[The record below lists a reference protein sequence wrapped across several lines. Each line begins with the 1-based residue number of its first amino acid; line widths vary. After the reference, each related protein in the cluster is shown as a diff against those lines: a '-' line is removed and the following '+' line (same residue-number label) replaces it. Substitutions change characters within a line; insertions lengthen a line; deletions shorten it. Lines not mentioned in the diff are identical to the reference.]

1 MKRNMKKIVYLAAIA
16 IVAVSCGQKKRTS
29 DVGSTA
35 SSAALQDKVSLV
47 EVVTATRSTVSQ
59 DETYASTVEPYAI
72 NNIAPQ
78 TAGRIRTIGAEVGD
92 YVYKGQ
98 VLARMDR
105 LQLDQT
111 RLQLQNDSTELSR
124 VRALYQQGGVAQ
136 SDYEAAELNY
146 KVSKSTYDNLVE
158 NTILRSPITGVVTAR
173 YYDRGDM
180 YGMASPI
187 FTVQQITP
195 VKILVGI
202 SEGDYTKVSK
212 GDKVTLS
219 VDALPGKT
227 FSGTIKRIYPTI
239 DPMTHTVN
247 VEVQVPNTD
256 RQLRPGMYAKVNV
269 TFGHNRSI
277 VVPDAAV
284 VRLQGSGQRN
294 VFVVEDG
301 IAVQKEVSLG
311 RHFDGQ
317 YEILSGLEEG
327 EQVVVKGGSALRNG
341 AQVEVI
347 E

>member
-1 MKRNMKKIVYLAAIA
+1 MKKISIIALAALVLA
-16 IVAVSCGQKKRTS
+16 GCGQKKDSQSQAQQAAMAAQPKAQTVKVQPAAKQEVKQ
-29 DVGSTA
+29 DGTY
-35 SSAALQDKVSLV
+35 SA
-47 EVVTATRSTVSQ
+47 TVQ
-59 DETYASTVEPYAI
+59 AFAV

-78 TAGRIRTIGAEVGD
+78 SGGRIQKINVEVGD
-92 YVYKGQ
+92 YVGKGQ
-98 VLARMDR
+98 ILAEMDR
-105 LQLDQT
+105 VQLDQAKL
-111 RLQLQNDSTELSR
+111 RLSNAETELGR
-124 VRALYQQGGVAQ
+124 LKQLYEQGGLAQ
-136 SDYEAAELNY
+136 SDYEAAELNF

-158 NTILRSPITGVVTAR
+158 NTVLRSPITGVVTAR

-239 DPMTHTVN
+239 DPMT
-247 VEVQVPNTD
+247 
-256 RQLRPGMYAKVNV
+256 
-269 TFGHNRSI
+269 FGHNRSI

-294 VFVVEDG
+294 VFVVENG

>member
-1 MKRNMKKIVYLAAIA
+1 MKKISIIALAALVLA
-16 IVAVSCGQKKRTS
+16 GCGQKKDSQSQAQQAAIAAQPKAQTVKVQPAAKQEVKQ
-29 DVGSTA
+29 DGTY
-35 SSAALQDKVSLV
+35 SA
-47 EVVTATRSTVSQ
+47 TVQ
-59 DETYASTVEPYAI
+59 AFAV

-78 TAGRIRTIGAEVGD
+78 SGGRIQKINVEVGD
-92 YVYKGQ
+92 YVGKGQ
-98 VLARMDR
+98 ILAEMDR
-105 LQLDQT
+105 VQLDQAKL
-111 RLQLQNDSTELSR
+111 RLSNAETELGR
-124 VRALYQQGGVAQ
+124 LKQLYEQGGLAQ

-227 FSGTIKRIYPTI
+227 FAGTIKRIYPTI

>member
-1 MKRNMKKIVYLAAIA
+1 MKKISIIALAALVLA
-16 IVAVSCGQKKRTS
+16 GCGQKKDSQSQAQQAAMAAQPKAQTVKVQLAAKQEVKQ
-29 DVGSTA
+29 DGTY
-35 SSAALQDKVSLV
+35 SA
-47 EVVTATRSTVSQ
+47 TVQ
-59 DETYASTVEPYAI
+59 AFAV

-78 TAGRIRTIGAEVGD
+78 SGGRIQKINVEVGD
-92 YVYKGQ
+92 YVGKGQ
-98 VLARMDR
+98 VLAEMDR
-105 LQLDQT
+105 VQLDQAKL
-111 RLQLQNDSTELSR
+111 RLSNAETELGR
-124 VRALYQQGGVAQ
+124 LKQLYEQGGLAQ
-136 SDYEAAELNY
+136 SDYEAAELNF

-256 RQLRPGMYAKVNV
+256 RELRPGMYAKVEVN
-269 TFGHNRSI
+269 FGHSTNI

>member
-1 MKRNMKKIVYLAAIA
+1 MKKISIIALAALVLA
-16 IVAVSCGQKKRTS
+16 GCGQKKDSQSQAQQAAMAAQPKAQTVKVQLAAKQEVKQ
-29 DVGSTA
+29 DGTY
-35 SSAALQDKVSLV
+35 SA
-47 EVVTATRSTVSQ
+47 TVQ
-59 DETYASTVEPYAI
+59 AFAV

-78 TAGRIRTIGAEVGD
+78 SGGRIQKINVEVGD
-92 YVYKGQ
+92 YVGKGQ
-98 VLARMDR
+98 VLAEMDR
-105 LQLDQT
+105 VQLDQAKL
-111 RLQLQNDSTELSR
+111 RLSNAETELGR
-124 VRALYQQGGVAQ
+124 LKQLYEQGGLAQ

>member
-1 MKRNMKKIVYLAAIA
+1 MKKISIIALAALVLA
-16 IVAVSCGQKKRTS
+16 GCGQKKDSQSQAQQAAMAAQPKAQTVKVQPAAKQEVKQ
-29 DVGSTA
+29 DGTY
-35 SSAALQDKVSLV
+35 SA
-47 EVVTATRSTVSQ
+47 TVQ
-59 DETYASTVEPYAI
+59 AFAV

-78 TAGRIRTIGAEVGD
+78 SGGRIQKINVEVGD
-92 YVYKGQ
+92 YVGRGQ
-98 VLARMDR
+98 ILAEMDR
-105 LQLDQT
+105 VQLDQAKL
-111 RLQLQNDSTELSR
+111 RLSNAETELGR
-124 VRALYQQGGVAQ
+124 LKQLYEQGGLAQ

-301 IAVQKEVSLG
+301 LAVQKEVSLG

>member
-1 MKRNMKKIVYLAAIA
+1 MKKISIIALAALILA
-16 IVAVSCGQKKRTS
+16 GCGQKKDS
-29 DVGSTA
+29 QSQA
-35 SSAALQDKVSLV
+35 QQAALAAQPKAQTVKVQPAAKQEVKQDGSYS
-47 EVVTATRSTVSQ
+47 ATVQ
-59 DETYASTVEPYAI
+59 AFAV

-78 TAGRIRTIGAEVGD
+78 SGGRIQKINVEVGD
-92 YVYKGQ
+92 YVGKGQ
-98 VLARMDR
+98 ILAEMDR
-105 LQLDQT
+105 VQLDQAKL
-111 RLQLQNDSTELSR
+111 RLSNAETELGR
-124 VRALYQQGGVAQ
+124 LKQLYEQGGLAQ

-146 KVSKSTYDNLVE
+146 NVSKSTYDNLVE

-294 VFVVEDG
+294 VFVVENG

>member
-1 MKRNMKKIVYLAAIA
+1 
-16 IVAVSCGQKKRTS
+16 
-29 DVGSTA
+29 
-35 SSAALQDKVSLV
+35 
-47 EVVTATRSTVSQ
+47 
-59 DETYASTVEPYAI
+59 
-72 NNIAPQ
+72 
-78 TAGRIRTIGAEVGD
+78 
-92 YVYKGQ
+92 
-98 VLARMDR
+98 
-105 LQLDQT
+105 
-111 RLQLQNDSTELSR
+111 
-124 VRALYQQGGVAQ
+124 
-136 SDYEAAELNY
+136 
-146 KVSKSTYDNLVE
+146 
-158 NTILRSPITGVVTAR
+158 
-173 YYDRGDM
+173 
-180 YGMASPI
+180 
-187 FTVQQITP
+187 
-195 VKILVGI
+195 
-202 SEGDYTKVSK
+202 
-212 GDKVTLS
+212 
-219 VDALPGKT
+219 
-227 FSGTIKRIYPTI
+227 
-239 DPMTHTVN
+239 MTHTVN

>member
-1 MKRNMKKIVYLAAIA
+1 MKKISIIALAALVLA
-16 IVAVSCGQKKRTS
+16 GCGQKKDS
-29 DVGSTA
+29 QSQA
-35 SSAALQDKVSLV
+35 QQAALAAQPKAQTVKVQPAAKQEVKQDGTYS
-47 EVVTATRSTVSQ
+47 ATVQ
-59 DETYASTVEPYAI
+59 AFAV

-78 TAGRIRTIGAEVGD
+78 SGGRIQKINVEVGD
-92 YVYKGQ
+92 YVGKGQ
-98 VLARMDR
+98 ILAEMDR
-105 LQLDQT
+105 VQLDQAKL
-111 RLQLQNDSTELSR
+111 RLSNAETELGR
-124 VRALYQQGGVAQ
+124 LKQLYEQGGLAQ

-341 AQVEVI
+341 AQVEII

>member
-1 MKRNMKKIVYLAAIA
+1 MKKISIIALAALVLA
-16 IVAVSCGQKKRTS
+16 GCGQKKDSQSQAQQAAMAAQPKAQTVKVRPAAKQEVKQ
-29 DVGSTA
+29 DGSY
-35 SSAALQDKVSLV
+35 SA
-47 EVVTATRSTVSQ
+47 TVQ
-59 DETYASTVEPYAI
+59 AFAV

-78 TAGRIRTIGAEVGD
+78 SGGRIQKINVEVGD
-92 YVYKGQ
+92 YVGKGQ
-98 VLARMDR
+98 ILAEMDR
-105 LQLDQT
+105 VQLDQAKL
-111 RLQLQNDSTELSR
+111 RLSNAETELGR
-124 VRALYQQGGVAQ
+124 LKQLYEQGGLAQ

-294 VFVVEDG
+294 VFVVENG
-301 IAVQKEVSLG
+301 VAVQKEVTLG

-317 YEILSGLEEG
+317 YEILSGIEEG

>member
-1 MKRNMKKIVYLAAIA
+1 MKKISIIALAALVLA
-16 IVAVSCGQKKRTS
+16 GCGQKKDS
-29 DVGSTA
+29 QSQA
-35 SSAALQDKVSLV
+35 QQAALAAQPKAQTVKVQPAARQEVKQDGTYS
-47 EVVTATRSTVSQ
+47 ATVQ
-59 DETYASTVEPYAI
+59 AFAV

-78 TAGRIRTIGAEVGD
+78 SGGRIQKINVEVGD
-92 YVYKGQ
+92 YVGKGQ
-98 VLARMDR
+98 ILAEMDR
-105 LQLDQT
+105 VQLDQAKL
-111 RLQLQNDSTELSR
+111 RLSNAETELGR
-124 VRALYQQGGVAQ
+124 LKQLYEQGGLAQ

>member
-1 MKRNMKKIVYLAAIA
+1 MKKISIIALAALVLA
-16 IVAVSCGQKKRTS
+16 GCGQKKDS
-29 DVGSTA
+29 QSQA
-35 SSAALQDKVSLV
+35 QQAALAAQPKAQTVKVQPAAKQEVKQDGTYS
-47 EVVTATRSTVSQ
+47 ATVQ
-59 DETYASTVEPYAI
+59 AFAV

-78 TAGRIRTIGAEVGD
+78 SGGRIQKINVEVGD
-92 YVYKGQ
+92 YVGRGQ
-98 VLARMDR
+98 ILAEMDR
-105 LQLDQT
+105 VQLDQAKL
-111 RLQLQNDSTELSR
+111 RLSNAETELGR
-124 VRALYQQGGVAQ
+124 LKQLYEQGGLAQ

-301 IAVQKEVSLG
+301 LAVQKEVSLG

>member
-1 MKRNMKKIVYLAAIA
+1 MKKISIIALAALVLA
-16 IVAVSCGQKKRTS
+16 GCGQKKDSQSQAQQAAMAAQPKAQTVKVQPAAKQEVKQ
-29 DVGSTA
+29 DGTY
-35 SSAALQDKVSLV
+35 SA
-47 EVVTATRSTVSQ
+47 TVQ
-59 DETYASTVEPYAI
+59 AFAV

-78 TAGRIRTIGAEVGD
+78 SGGRIQTINVEVGD
-92 YVYKGQ
+92 YVGKGQ
-98 VLARMDR
+98 ILAEMDR
-105 LQLDQT
+105 VQLDQAKL
-111 RLQLQNDSTELSR
+111 RLSNAETELGR
-124 VRALYQQGGVAQ
+124 LKQLYEQGGLAQ

-227 FSGTIKRIYPTI
+227 FAGTIKRIYPTI

-256 RQLRPGMYAKVNV
+256 RVLRPGMYAKVNV

>member
-1 MKRNMKKIVYLAAIA
+1 MKKISIIALAALVLA
-16 IVAVSCGQKKRTS
+16 GCGQKKDSQSQAQQAAMAAQPKAQTVKVQPAAKQEVKQ
-29 DVGSTA
+29 DGSY
-35 SSAALQDKVSLV
+35 SA
-47 EVVTATRSTVSQ
+47 TVQ
-59 DETYASTVEPYAI
+59 AFAV

-78 TAGRIRTIGAEVGD
+78 SGGRIQKINVEVGD
-92 YVYKGQ
+92 YVGKGQ
-98 VLARMDR
+98 ILAEMDR
-105 LQLDQT
+105 VQLDQAKL
-111 RLQLQNDSTELSR
+111 RLSNAETELGR
-124 VRALYQQGGVAQ
+124 LKQLYEQGGLAQ

-294 VFVVEDG
+294 VFVVENG
-301 IAVQKEVSLG
+301 VAVQKEVTLG

-317 YEILSGLEEG
+317 YEILSGIEEG

>member
-1 MKRNMKKIVYLAAIA
+1 MKKISIIALAALVLA
-16 IVAVSCGQKKRTS
+16 GCGQKKDS
-29 DVGSTA
+29 QSQA
-35 SSAALQDKVSLV
+35 QQAALAAQPKAQTVKVQPAAKQEVKQDGSYS
-47 EVVTATRSTVSQ
+47 ATVQ
-59 DETYASTVEPYAI
+59 AFAV

-78 TAGRIRTIGAEVGD
+78 SGGRIQKINVEVGD
-92 YVYKGQ
+92 YVGKGQ
-98 VLARMDR
+98 ILAEMDR
-105 LQLDQT
+105 VQLDQAKL
-111 RLQLQNDSTELSR
+111 RLSNAETELGR
-124 VRALYQQGGVAQ
+124 LKQLYEQGGLAQ

-227 FSGTIKRIYPTI
+227 FDGTIKRIYPTI

>member
-1 MKRNMKKIVYLAAIA
+1 MKKISIIALAALILA
-16 IVAVSCGQKKRTS
+16 GCGQKKDSQEQAQQAAQEAQPKAQTVKVQPAAKQEVKQ
-29 DVGSTA
+29 DGTY
-35 SSAALQDKVSLV
+35 SA
-47 EVVTATRSTVSQ
+47 TVQ
-59 DETYASTVEPYAI
+59 AFAV

-78 TAGRIRTIGAEVGD
+78 SGGRIQKINVEVGD
-92 YVYKGQ
+92 YVGKGQ
-98 VLARMDR
+98 ILAEMDR
-105 LQLDQT
+105 VQLDQAKL
-111 RLQLQNDSTELSR
+111 RLSNAETELGR
-124 VRALYQQGGVAQ
+124 LKQLYEQGGLAQ

-227 FSGTIKRIYPTI
+227 FAGTIKRIYPTI

-317 YEILSGLEEG
+317 YEILSGQEEG

>member
-1 MKRNMKKIVYLAAIA
+1 MKKISIIALAALVLA
-16 IVAVSCGQKKRTS
+16 GCGQKKDSQSQAQQAAMAAQPKAQTVKVQPAAKQEVKQ
-29 DVGSTA
+29 DGTY
-35 SSAALQDKVSLV
+35 SA
-47 EVVTATRSTVSQ
+47 TVQ
-59 DETYASTVEPYAI
+59 AFAV

-78 TAGRIRTIGAEVGD
+78 SGGRIQKINVEVGD
-92 YVYKGQ
+92 YVGKGQ
-98 VLARMDR
+98 ILAEMDR
-105 LQLDQT
+105 VQLDQAKL
-111 RLQLQNDSTELSR
+111 RLSNAETELGR
-124 VRALYQQGGVAQ
+124 LKQLYEQGGLAQ

-158 NTILRSPITGVVTAR
+158 NTVLRSPITGVVTAR

-294 VFVVEDG
+294 VFVVENG